1 MEIAVLQL
9 LGHGWLQQAY
19 AHGIIVVMLGTRLYT
34 RWWPARLAAALPWR
48 VPRGA
53 FRDANPTALLSEYRL
68 RLAWVASN
76 LAWITIAA
84 LVLAVFLRV
93 GHNQLLDHI
102 DVWSILLVAGVA
114 NLFTASRPWRRWIE
128 ESGRGWPFYVWA
140 GLLLAFNSLVV
151 FLSRSVANEI
161 YLIYFPVILF
171 SVATLEPWAAL
182 AAIALAIVSHGVLLY
197 GHIGV
202 GELLL
207 RSATFLAVGFM
218 GAYVASAQRQ
228 EVTRRAV
235 EEATAREKALEL
247 AVLQERAE
255 GLAADLRAT
264 VDILADGLVVM
275 DAEHRIV
282 LLNPAAERLL
292 GWSTA
297 GAAGRHCAEVLD
309 GTDEEGHR
317 VCRDQCV
324 ISAGHPDTSE
334 TEMRLLLRRK
344 DGSRVLCSLNTGVRR
359 DGTGRVTGFI
369 HTLRDITE
377 EEGHKEEILRR
388 NRELSVLSAAGETMA
403 RSLDLDETLNDTVEK
418 LLEMLGVEY
427 GAVFLREPPSDR
439 LVLRVQRAL
448 GGALAGGGALAQSE
462 EAARRAIESGQ
473 TTVVDWSRPERR
485 GGKRQAVNRW
495 LVSVPLKSKDRT
507 LGAMNVITRPEH
519 DLTPQDVRLFAAVG
533 HQMGVAVHN
542 AVLYEEVRDKEEARG
557 RLLAKV
563 ISAQEE
569 ERKRVA
575 RELHD
580 DAVQSLSTVIM
591 SLGAAEESLP
601 ASPQGMRQ
609 RVADIRSMM
618 VGTVGEIRKIILN
631 LRPSTLDDLG
641 LVPALRSYASTQL
654 ESAGVQ
660 LQWRA
665 GGLGERLPPEM
676 EVTLF
681 RIVQEAVNNIARHSH
696 ASKAAITLTQD
707 NSHVIAV
714 VEDDG
719 EGFDA
724 VQLSRRAQAG
734 DPAHRQAGLGLL
746 GIRERA
752 ALFGGDV
759 VIESS
764 PGHGTCLR
772 VEMPL
777 HQSGGQP

>member
-1 MEIAVLQL
+1 
-9 LGHGWLQQAY
+9 
-19 AHGIIVVMLGTRLYT
+19 MLGTRLYT
-34 RWWPARLAAALPWR
+34 RRWPARLAATLSWR
-48 VPRGA
+48 IPRGP
-53 FRDANPTALLSEYRL
+53 RPDASPTALLSEYRL

-93 GHNQLLDHI
+93 GHNQLLDHF
-102 DVWSILLVAGVA
+102 DVWSILLVAGAA

-151 FLSRSVANEI
+151 FLARSVADEI

-182 AAIALAIVSHGVLLY
+182 AAIALAIASHGALLY
-197 GHIGV
+197 GGGDIDL

-228 EVTRRAV
+228 EVTRRALQ
-235 EEATAREKALEL
+235 EARAREKALEL
-247 AVLQERAE
+247 AVLQKQAE

-264 VDILADGLVVM
+264 VDILVDGLVVM
-275 DAEHRIV
+275 DAEHRVV

-292 GWSTA
+292 GWSTSD
-297 GAAGRHCAEVLD
+297 AAGRHCGEVLD
-309 GTDEEGHR
+309 GVNEEGHR
-317 VCRDQCV
+317 ICRDLCP
-324 ISAGHPDTSE
+324 ISAGHPDASD

-359 DGTGRVTGFI
+359 DGAGRVTGFI

-377 EEGHKEEILRR
+377 EENHKEEILRR

-418 LLEMLGVEY
+418 LLEMLDVEY
-427 GAVFLREPPSDR
+427 GAVFLRDPSSQD
-439 LVLRVQRAL
+439 LALRVQRAL
-448 GGALAGGGALAQSE
+448 RGVFVGQDALRESE
-462 EAARRAIESGQ
+462 EAARRAIESGR
-473 TTVVDWSRPERR
+473 TTVVDWARPERP
-485 GGKRQAVNRW
+485 GSRQAVNRW

-519 DLTPQDVRLFAAVG
+519 DLTPQDVRLFTAVG

-601 ASPQGMRQ
+601 ASLEDVRQ
-609 RVADIRSMM
+609 RVAGIRSMM

-660 LQWRA
+660 LHWRA
-665 GGLGERLPPEM
+665 GGLAERLPPEM

-681 RIVQEAVNNIARHSH
+681 RIVQEAVNNVARHSH
-696 ASKAAITLTQD
+696 ARKAAITLTQD
-707 NSHVIAV
+707 DSHVIAV

-719 EGFDA
+719 EGFDPA
-724 VQLSRRAQAG
+724 QLSRRSQVG
-734 DPAHRQAGLGLL
+734 EDPAQRQAGLGLL

-772 VEMPL
+772 VEIPL
-777 HQSGGQP
+777 RRDGGQS